1 MTEISQKGGYRSTNT
16 QNIFNTPSLDIV
28 RSPSIFMSLVSI
40 ISSGD
45 YLRENG
51 SSDDYSSYDIDEK
64 IDYND
69 VIKYRD
75 KIEDYYLYNGMIEQ
89 SYVTLNEKIPTAR
102 EKALG
107 RINSCYKDCVGEIK
121 IKNKETLKKITNK
134 EDRKNFERELIKT
147 NSDEIIA
154 CVIEHVRQTCITSI
168 DAGAVTIEEIEMH
181 AECIVFHAFVEC
193 KVLEKP
199 V

>member
-121 IKNKETLKKITNK
+121 IKNKEALKKITNK
-134 EDRKNFERELIKT
+134 EDRKNFEESL
-147 NSDEIIA
+147 
-154 CVIEHVRQTCITSI
+154 
-168 DAGAVTIEEIEMH
+168 
-181 AECIVFHAFVEC
+181 
-193 KVLEKP
+193 
-199 V
+199 

>member
-69 VIKYRD
+69 VIK
-75 KIEDYYLYNGMIEQ
+75 
-89 SYVTLNEKIPTAR
+89 
-102 EKALG
+102 
-107 RINSCYKDCVGEIK
+107 
-121 IKNKETLKKITNK
+121 
-134 EDRKNFERELIKT
+134 
-147 NSDEIIA
+147 
-154 CVIEHVRQTCITSI
+154 
-168 DAGAVTIEEIEMH
+168 
-181 AECIVFHAFVEC
+181 
-193 KVLEKP
+193 
-199 V
+199 

>member
-1 MTEISQKGGYRSTNT
+1 
-16 QNIFNTPSLDIV
+16 
-28 RSPSIFMSLVSI
+28 MSLVSI

-89 SYVTLNEKIPTAR
+89 SYVTLNEKSQP
-102 EKALG
+102 LG
-107 RINSCYKDCVGEIK
+107 KR
-121 IKNKETLKKITNK
+121 L
-134 EDRKNFERELIKT
+134 
-147 NSDEIIA
+147 
-154 CVIEHVRQTCITSI
+154 
-168 DAGAVTIEEIEMH
+168 
-181 AECIVFHAFVEC
+181 
-193 KVLEKP
+193 
-199 V
+199 

>member
-89 SYVTLNEKIPTAR
+89 SYVTLNEKSQP
-102 EKALG
+102 LG
-107 RINSCYKDCVGEIK
+107 KGFRSHKLLLQGLRWRN
-121 IKNKETLKKITNK
+121 KNQEQRSFKEN
-134 EDRKNFERELIKT
+134 N
-147 NSDEIIA
+147 
-154 CVIEHVRQTCITSI
+154 
-168 DAGAVTIEEIEMH
+168 
-181 AECIVFHAFVEC
+181 
-193 KVLEKP
+193 
-199 V
+199 

>member
-1 MTEISQKGGYRSTNT
+1 
-16 QNIFNTPSLDIV
+16 
-28 RSPSIFMSLVSI
+28 
-40 ISSGD
+40 
-45 YLRENG
+45 
-51 SSDDYSSYDIDEK
+51 
-64 IDYND
+64 
-69 VIKYRD
+69 
-75 KIEDYYLYNGMIEQ
+75 
-89 SYVTLNEKIPTAR
+89 
-102 EKALG
+102 
-107 RINSCYKDCVGEIK
+107 DCVGEIK

>member
-1 MTEISQKGGYRSTNT
+1 
-16 QNIFNTPSLDIV
+16 
-28 RSPSIFMSLVSI
+28 MSLVSI

-89 SYVTLNEKIPTAR
+89 SYVTLNEKSQP
-102 EKALG
+102 LG
-107 RINSCYKDCVGEIK
+107 KGFRSHKLLLQGLRWRN
-121 IKNKETLKKITNK
+121 KNQEQRSFKEN
-134 EDRKNFERELIKT
+134 N
-147 NSDEIIA
+147 
-154 CVIEHVRQTCITSI
+154 
-168 DAGAVTIEEIEMH
+168 
-181 AECIVFHAFVEC
+181 
-193 KVLEKP
+193 
-199 V
+199 